1 MSLEEILE
9 LQKELDLKI
18 TLNVFGVSEEA
29 AKLYQKALLAKRLL
43 ALQVEVSE
51 LANATKCFKYWSTK
65 PSESQERLLDEFADI
80 LHFVFSVANSLDFT
94 AKEIEDAYLKK
105 HEENYKRQQEGY

>member
-1 MSLEEILE
+1 MSIEEILE

-18 TLNVFGVSEEA
+18 TMNSFGVSA
-29 AKLYQKALLAKRLL
+29 GDAKHYQEALLAKRLL
-43 ALQVEVSE
+43 ALHVEVSE

-65 PSESQERLLDEFADI
+65 PSEPQEIILDEFADV
-80 LHFVFSVANSLDFT
+80 LHFVFSVANSLNLT